1 MVSERAATESRESA
15 EAIERMK
22 SEAAS
27 FAPPLPH
34 LPESEP
40 RPAFPSRPH
49 SHARSSDLRH
59 IRRQLRAPQPVRSC
73 SPPFMD
79 RPCRHSDRRPCS
91 VSMMVL
97 LVLVLGLQLDKALK
111 EQMHLEG
118 ELIKT
123 KMMAAESEENYL
135 QTKTL
140 YSLSV
145 LSTFS

>member
-1 MVSERAATESRESA
+1 M
-15 EAIERMK
+15 I
-22 SEAAS
+22 
-27 FAPPLPH
+27 
-34 LPESEP
+34 
-40 RPAFPSRPH
+40 
-49 SHARSSDLRH
+49 
-59 IRRQLRAPQPVRSC
+59 
-73 SPPFMD
+73 
-79 RPCRHSDRRPCS
+79 
-91 VSMMVL
+91 L

>member
-1 MVSERAATESRESA
+1 
-15 EAIERMK
+15 
-22 SEAAS
+22 
-27 FAPPLPH
+27 
-34 LPESEP
+34 
-40 RPAFPSRPH
+40 
-49 SHARSSDLRH
+49 
-59 IRRQLRAPQPVRSC
+59 
-73 SPPFMD
+73 
-79 RPCRHSDRRPCS
+79 
-91 VSMMVL
+91 MMIL